1 MKPPTN
7 NLTSKAA
14 AQIQSE
20 SSLLMSNNNNNNN
33 TDRHEI
39 PVSLGKPSLRR
50 RLEAYYSLIAPDQI
64 ADVTEWRPKFDQI
77 WTKFGGTDEGELKLA
92 TKLAKKYG
100 LTVRLLLASSVLSK
114 NNKNKNNESKLSQQR
129 SSRFSPKEASSIRDE
144 AWFVLTDKER
154 NSGIVQF
161 ISDQFDPIA
170 ALVGS
175 QEAIAAANNS
185 QIIIDSCPRLDRV
198 DQCRSLLPTTDPLYR
213 PPVTSSR
220 NKRDRSKPPE
230 TGANT
235 SASGHAQD
243 DDDKNDDYTSASRN
257 KRPRPPACF
266 SAITEPYESKNYKG
280 PYSVLAS
287 IFVNRQRVRVVVRYV
302 NGIRGTVT
310 GYLVAFDKHMNLI
323 LRDADEVYSPRLV
336 AAATTTETGEND
348 GEHRLSNVE
357 VELQR
362 RQSGLTGRVVE
373 HQNTT
378 TTTATNVQQYHRP
391 GWCVRQR
398 HMAQILVRGDNV
410 VLVYKAESERSAW
423 PATSKSPAKSNY
435 RNQSV
440 KVVPPDERVGTPGCL
455 IYAAQRRPA
464 STRKGE
470 RRGDYAS

>member
-1 MKPPTN
+1 
-7 NLTSKAA
+7 
-14 AQIQSE
+14 
-20 SSLLMSNNNNNNN
+20 MSNNNNNNI
-33 TDRHEI
+33 RHDI

-64 ADVTEWRPKFDQI
+64 ADVTEWRGKFDQI
-77 WTKFGGTDEGELKLA
+77 WTKFGGSDEGEQKLA

-100 LTVRLLLASSVLSK
+100 LTVRLLLASSVGPK
-114 NNKNKNNESKLSQQR
+114 NSNESKVSKQR
-129 SSRFSPKEASSIRDE
+129 SILLSSTAALSIRDE

-154 NSGIVQF
+154 NSGIMQF
-161 ISDQFDPIA
+161 ISDQFDPFA
-170 ALVGS
+170 ALVRS
-175 QEAIAAANNS
+175 PEAIAAANQS
-185 QIIIDSCPRLDRV
+185 EIIIDQCPRLDRV
-198 DQCRSLLPTTDPLYR
+198 DQCRSLLPPTDPLYR
-213 PPVTSSR
+213 ASI
-220 NKRDRSKPPE
+220 KRDRSKPPE
-230 TGANT
+230 TGAST
-235 SASGHAQD
+235 SSANQD
-243 DDDKNDDYTSASRN
+243 DDKDDKTSSLRN

-266 SAITEPYESKNYKG
+266 SAITEPYEDQNYKG

-323 LRDADEVYSPRLV
+323 LRDADEVYSPRMV
-336 AAATTTETGEND
+336 EMMAEGTTGDND

-362 RQSGLTGRVVE
+362 RQSGLTGRVAE
-373 HQNTT
+373 QPHN
-378 TTTATNVQQYHRP
+378 TATAASISSTELQHQHQHHSP

-435 RNQSV
+435 RNQSI
-440 KVVPPDERVGTPGCL
+440 KEVPPDQRVGTPGCL

-464 STRKGE
+464 SSVRKGE

>member
-1 MKPPTN
+1 
-7 NLTSKAA
+7 
-14 AQIQSE
+14 
-20 SSLLMSNNNNNNN
+20 MSNNTNNNS
-33 TDRHEI
+33 TIRHHEI

-64 ADVTEWRPKFDQI
+64 ADVTAWRNKFDQI
-77 WTKFGGTDEGELKLA
+77 WTKFGGSDEGELTLA

-100 LTVRLLLASSVLSK
+100 LTVRLLLASSSSVAVGSK
-114 NNKNKNNESKLSQQR
+114 NSNNESKSSSQQR
-129 SSRFSPKEASSIRDE
+129 SSRPSSTAVASMRDE
-144 AWFVLTDKER
+144 AWFVLTDRER
-154 NSGIVQF
+154 NSGMVQF
-161 ISDQFDPIA
+161 VSDQFDPFA
-170 ALVGS
+170 ALVGFP
-175 QEAIAAANNS
+175 EAVAAANKS
-185 QIIIDSCPRLDRV
+185 EITIDQCPRLDRV

-213 PPVTSSR
+213 ASI
-220 NKRDRSKPPE
+220 KRDRSKQAD
-230 TGANT
+230 TGAT
-235 SASGHAQD
+235 SASHAQQQD
-243 DDDKNDDYTSASRN
+243 DDDKTSSSRN

-266 SAITEPYESKNYKG
+266 SEIIEPYEDKNYKG

-287 IFVNRQRVRVVVRYV
+287 IFVHRQRVRVVVRYV

-310 GYLVAFDKHMNLI
+310 GYLVAFDKHMNMI
-323 LRDADEVYSPRLV
+323 LRDADEVYSPRMV
-336 AAATTTETGEND
+336 AAAVTAGEND
-348 GEHRLSNVE
+348 VAGEHGLSNVE

-373 HQNTT
+373 NQNNTAAAT
-378 TTTATNVQQYHRP
+378 STTATDSQQQQHQQQHHRP

-440 KVVPPDERVGTPGCL
+440 KEVPPDQRVGTPGCL

-464 STRKGE
+464 TTLRNVE
-470 RRGDYAS
+470 RRSDYAS